1 MATNCTMPAWRG
13 GKTEIP
19 ADSSMRLPKSIWLP
33 PCLLLVTGL
42 GASAVVL
49 SGPAETPN
57 SSDIIFAQAPVVA
70 AGDVRAR
77 FPQGSRL
84 VRARIGSQPGSVL
97 NLTTE
102 FFGAA
107 DPQVFFDGTK
117 VLFAGKKDRQA
128 HWQIW
133 EMNVDGTGKRQM
145 THGEDDCLRPA
156 YLPRDQ
162 VVFTVASGE
171 GSSSSQLRV
180 INRDGSGVHPISFGP
195 SNLQVETVL
204 RDGRILVSGSWPVG
218 SSASSAASR
227 LLYTLR
233 SDGTA
238 LGAFRCE
245 HGQPSFAT
253 EAEELDDGSVV
264 FIRRSHPG
272 SDLAGELRQIR
283 QGASDNSPLGSPS
296 AVYWSPRRLGPDKLI
311 VARRSVG
318 PQNPTRRFDLYAFD
332 VAKGQIGALIYRDT
346 SLSSVQA
353 VALAAHPAP
362 RWFWSIVKPE
372 LKEGYFIC
380 LDSHSSADSPK
391 GRTSTPIANVRV
403 IILEPEPSHA
413 RLLGQAP
420 VEKDG
425 SFYVA
430 VPSDVPVRFELLDAA
445 GRVIKA
451 QRSWI
456 WTRPGEENG
465 CVGCHEDK
473 AMAPPNRW
481 PLTLRRFDTPTRLG
495 LKNVPQA
502 AH

>member
-1 MATNCTMPAWRG
+1 
-13 GKTEIP
+13 
-19 ADSSMRLPKSIWLP
+19 MRSPKSIWVP
-33 PCLLLVTGL
+33 ARLLLLAGL
-42 GASAVVL
+42 SVSATALPGSAGALDPSPTEIVFVQTPVL
-49 SGPAETPN
+49 
-57 SSDIIFAQAPVVA
+57 A
-70 AGDVRAR
+70 AGGLTGR

-84 VRARIGSQPGSVL
+84 ARARMGSQPGSVL

-107 DPQVFFDGTK
+107 DPQVLFDGTK
-117 VLFAGKKDRQA
+117 VLFAGKKGRQA

-133 EMNVDGTGKRQM
+133 EMNVDGTDKRQI

-162 VVFTVASGE
+162 VVFTAVGDR
-171 GSSSSQLRV
+171 GSALQLGQLWV
-180 INRDGSGVHPISFGP
+180 INRDGSGSHPISFGP

-218 SSASSAASR
+218 ASASSAASR

-245 HGQPSFAT
+245 HGQPSFET
-253 EAEELDDGSVV
+253 EAEELDDGTVV
-264 FIRRSHPG
+264 FIRRGHAG

-283 QGASDNSPLGSPS
+283 QGASYNSPLGSPS
-296 AVYWSPRRLGPDKLI
+296 ATYWSPRRLGPDRLV
-311 VARRSVG
+311 VARRSLD
-318 PQNPTRRFDLYAFD
+318 PRSPTRRFDLYAFD
-332 VAKGQIGALIYRDT
+332 VAKGQLGALVFRDPT
-346 SLSSVQA
+346 LSSVQA
-353 VALAAHPAP
+353 VAVAAHPAP

-380 LDSHSSADSPK
+380 LDSYRSADSPK

-403 IILEPEPSHA
+403 IIQELQPSHA

-425 SFYVA
+425 SFYLA
-430 VPSDVPVRFELLDAA
+430 VPSDVPVRFELLDAS

-451 QRSWI
+451 QHSWI

-465 CVGCHEDK
+465 CVGCHESK
-473 AMAPPNRW
+473 AVAPPNRW
-481 PLTLRRFDTPTRLG
+481 PLTLRRLDTPARLG
-495 LKNVPQA
+495 LKNAPETT
-502 AH
+502 H